1 MLRKKDV
8 ARIIHDRFTLR
19 GGARIPL
26 YLGEWMI
33 DYVFEAIKIG
43 LIEDGCVDIKS
54 HAVIQRV
61 DVPEHQKRMP
71 DDTYITIPA
80 KAKIRTEWKARFLG
94 DVNDG
99 EIKEI
104 SNARRKKF
112 Y

>member
-1 MLRKKDV
+1 MLKKKDL
-8 ARIIHDRFTLR
+8 ARIIQDRFTLR
-19 GGARIPL
+19 GGTKIPL

-43 LIEDGCVDIKS
+43 LIEDGRVEIKN
-54 HAVIQRV
+54 HANIERI

-71 DDTYITIPA
+71 DDSYITIPA
-80 KAKIRTEWKARFLG
+80 KSKIRTEWKSRFVG

-104 SNARRKKF
+104 SNARRKKLR
-112 Y
+112 